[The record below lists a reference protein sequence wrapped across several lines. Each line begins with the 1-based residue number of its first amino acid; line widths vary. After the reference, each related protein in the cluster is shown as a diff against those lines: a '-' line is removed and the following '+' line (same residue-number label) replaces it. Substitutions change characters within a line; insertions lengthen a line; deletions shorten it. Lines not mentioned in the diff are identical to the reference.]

1 MRRSISPFRRHQKG
15 SMLIVSVFTITAL
28 AALGAALMQINWS
41 QSDTTTREVLGTRAW
56 FAANSGTEMAMT
68 KLFPLQESVDDVRVA
83 DCAGITAEEPISFS
97 VSGLKGCSVS
107 VTCEVIGEN
116 ELAQYHIESKG
127 ECGSGH
133 LKVVRVQES
142 WAKELTL

>member
-1 MRRSISPFRRHQKG
+1 MRRSISPFRNHQKG

-41 QSDTTTREVLGTRAW
+41 QSDTTTREVLGARAW
-56 FAANSGTEMAMT
+56 LAANSGTEMAMAR
-68 KLFPLQESVDDVRVA
+68 LFPLATDKDNLPTASCSASEITTNFNS
-83 DCAGITAEEPISFS
+83 AGLT
-97 VSGLKGCSVS
+97 GCSVS
-107 VTCEVIGEN
+107 VTCNTVGVTP
-116 ELAQYHIESKG
+116 LAQYRIESKG

-142 WAKELTL
+142 WARGIAP

>member
-1 MRRSISPFRRHQKG
+1 MRRSNSSFRRHQKG

-41 QSDTTTREVLGTRAW
+41 QTDTTTREVLGARAW
-56 FAANSGTEMAMT
+56 FAANSGTEMAMA
-68 KLFPLQESVDDVRVA
+68 KLFPLQESADDVRVA
-83 DCAGITAEEPISFS
+83 DCVGITAEKPIFS
-97 VSGLKGCSVS
+97 VAGLKGCSVS

-116 ELAQYHIESKG
+116 ELAQYRIESRG

-142 WAKELTL
+142 WAKELAL

>member
-41 QSDTTTREVLGTRAW
+41 QSDTTAREVLGARAW
-56 FAANSGTEMAMT
+56 FAANSGTESAMAR
-68 KLFPLQESVDDVRVA
+68 LFPHAMDVAKPPVA
-83 DCAGITAEEPISFS
+83 DCDETPRVTKFNTD
-97 VSGLKGCSVS
+97 GLRGCSVS
-107 VTCEVIGEN
+107 VTCKVIGEN
-116 ELAQYHIESKG
+116 ELAQYRIESKG

-142 WAKELTL
+142 WAKELML